1 MIFLHIHWLYWC
13 FGCYFSFHKTD
24 KYLTFNAQDTTTL
37 GVVYVR
43 YCGYVV
49 VVKVEGEVDE
59 KVNTL
64 SHQNNELFDQPE
76 GGANALNINRF
87 MNLFALYTFSRLLF
101 YTMFNITINFVC
113 SFIHS
118 IIICN
123 FICLSFNRRE
133 NTVFG

>member
-1 MIFLHIHWLYWC
+1 
-13 FGCYFSFHKTD
+13 
-24 KYLTFNAQDTTTL
+24 
-37 GVVYVR
+37 
-43 YCGYVV
+43 VV

-59 KVNTL
+59 KVNAL